1 MNWYNNIKITSISSP
16 FIERLNEVKM
26 KIKYANESEKTEI
39 EKETVGDLKI
49 WCLSEE
55 IPRIAQDYI
64 RGTNLSTREKTLL
77 MIARDEDGNI
87 SYDILMDLI
96 RGIRPN
102 KEWEALTDEDKEKAA
117 DLYNQRSK
125 TLDPVRVWGE
135 IEETTAIEGIAL
147 ERAKRWGLLK
157 GQPRRLRKSYG
168 KEIAG
173 PYNPKIDRADYMEI
187 PAQRRQTQFASD
199 DKDIKTA
206 GFENSR
212 LKRAK
217 DKIRYALKRKIS
229 VSDDRRKELMKEMLS
244 ISTNWDVFGK
254 SSKHYEEDGCVAG
267 ANFDSKRGTYNAW
280 LTESGNIKED

>member
-1 MNWYNNIKITSISSP
+1 
-16 FIERLNEVKM
+16 M
-26 KIKYANESEKTEI
+26 KIKQANESEKTEI
-39 EKETVGDLKI
+39 EKEIVGDLKI

-64 RGTNLSTREKTLL
+64 RGTSLSAREKTLL
-77 MIARDEDGNI
+77 MIARNEDGNI
-87 SYDILMDLI
+87 SHDTLMDLI

-135 IEETTAIEGIAL
+135 IEETAAIEGIAI
-147 ERAKRWGLLK
+147 ERAKRWGLFST
-157 GQPRRLRKSYG
+157 QPRRLRKLYG
-168 KEIAG
+168 KEL
-173 PYNPKIDRADYMEI
+173 YRVPKIDRADYMEI
-187 PAQRRQTQFASD
+187 PRQRRQGRFASD

-206 GFENSR
+206 GFEQGR

-217 DKIRYALKRKIS
+217 DKIRYALKRKVN
-229 VSDDRRKELMKEMLS
+229 VSDDRKKELMKEMLS